1 MAANVG
7 DPHECSLSWTTAR
20 WQKHRSLVL
29 EGSSAVVLHDQGT
42 WAKVKL
48 ESVLTTSIEREAS
61 VFSPL
66 SPLF

>member
-1 MAANVG
+1 MAANVE
-7 DPHECSLSWTTAR
+7 DPHGCLLSLTTAC

-48 ESVLTTSIEREAS
+48 ESVLTISIEREAS

-66 SPLF
+66 

>member
-1 MAANVG
+1 MAANVE
-7 DPHECSLSWTTAR
+7 DPHGCSLSLTTVR
-20 WQKHRSLVL
+20 LQRHHSLVL

-48 ESVLTTSIEREAS
+48 ESVLTISIEREAS

-66 SPLF
+66 

>member
-1 MAANVG
+1 MAANVE
-7 DPHECSLSWTTAR
+7 DPHGCLLSLTTAR
-20 WQKHRSLVL
+20 LQEHRSLVL

-48 ESVLTTSIEREAS
+48 ESVLTISIEREAS

-66 SPLF
+66 

>member
-1 MAANVG
+1 MAANVE
-7 DPHECSLSWTTAR
+7 DPHGCSLSLTTAR

-48 ESVLTTSIEREAS
+48 ESVLTISIEREAS

-66 SPLF
+66 

>member
-1 MAANVG
+1 MAANVEG
-7 DPHECSLSWTTAR
+7 PHGCSLSLTTAR
-20 WQKHRSLVL
+20 WQKHHSLVL

-48 ESVLTTSIEREAS
+48 ESVLTILIELEAS

-66 SPLF
+66 